1 VIEEILD
8 ALYELQRKNKD
19 YVSGYWW
26 NVGIDQAISVILK
39 VQREHENDGIRI
51 ESETR

>member
-1 VIEEILD
+1 MIEQILD
-8 ALYELQRKNKD
+8 ELYELRKRNKD

-39 VQREHENDGIRI
+39 VQKEWEDDGK
-51 ESETR
+51 